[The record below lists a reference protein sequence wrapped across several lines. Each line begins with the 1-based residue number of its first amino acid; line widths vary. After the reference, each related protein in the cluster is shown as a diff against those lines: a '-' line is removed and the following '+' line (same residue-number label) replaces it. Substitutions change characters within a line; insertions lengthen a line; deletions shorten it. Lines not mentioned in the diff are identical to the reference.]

1 MHLKDYFQI
10 LDLPPSATIVD
21 IKKAY
26 RKLAHTHHPDKNPGN
41 AYAAHH
47 FAAIKEAYEV
57 LTNPIKKEYYL
68 QQRWYEKSIGKKTKQ
83 SIITPASMVL
93 QCVELD
99 QYVNRLDVFRMDK
112 EGLRDYILALLP
124 TTTIQLLNEF
134 KDEETNKEIIKLIL
148 NAMQPL
154 PMAFTTPI
162 LQQLQLL
169 ATSSPLSQAA
179 IKDYEKRGY
188 QQHNAQQYT
197 LLYIV
202 LITLVLCT
210 LIWLST
216 R

>member
-41 AYAAHH
+41 TYAAHH

-83 SIITPASMVL
+83 AIITPASMVL

-99 QYVNRLDVFRMDK
+99 QYVSRLDVFRMDK
-112 EGLRDYILALLP
+112 EGLRDYIIALLP
-124 TTTIQLLNEF
+124 TTTIQLLNEYE
-134 KDEETNKEIIKLIL
+134 DEETKKEIIKLIL

-154 PMAFTTPI
+154 PIAFTTPI

-169 ATSSPLSQAA
+169 ASCSPLSQAG
-179 IKDYEKRGY
+179 IKDYEKRGS
-188 QQHNAQQYT
+188 QQHNAQRYT
-197 LLYIV
+197 QFYIV

>member
-1 MHLKDYFQI
+1 
-10 LDLPPSATIVD
+10 
-21 IKKAY
+21 
-26 RKLAHTHHPDKNPGN
+26 
-41 AYAAHH
+41 
-47 FAAIKEAYEV
+47 
-57 LTNPIKKEYYL
+57 
-68 QQRWYEKSIGKKTKQ
+68 
-83 SIITPASMVL
+83 
-93 QCVELD
+93 
-99 QYVNRLDVFRMDK
+99 MDK